1 MENRQRYEEFC
12 AENEVP
18 LFMQPYWLDLS
29 CGAERWDVVLAEK
42 KGRITGVLPYYLKRK
57 GYISMPPLTP
67 YMGPFIPFPPDMK
80 YAKRLSHE
88 HDVMDELIGKLPRFK
103 YYNQRFHPCIKNW
116 LPFYWRQFR
125 QTTRYTYIL
134 PDISDTDK
142 VHAEFKNNVK
152 RNIKKAQKEFSVRE
166 LENSEI
172 PEFYE
177 IIDQNRK
184 PHYSL
189 NYLNNLITSCTKYNC
204 GRTFAAFDEYGKLY
218 AAILVVWDKTIAY
231 YILGARSP
239 ELQTQQA
246 MSLNLWSA
254 IQFVSDKSQ
263 RFDFEG
269 SMIEPVERYFR
280 TYGAIQT
287 RYMHVFKINSLL
299 LKFAF
304 SAAEILNVKY

>member
-18 LFMQPYWLDLS
+18 LFMQPFWLDLS
-29 CGAERWDVVLAEK
+29 CGAEWWDVVLAEK

-67 YMGPFIPFPPDMK
+67 YMGPFIPFPHDMK

-103 YYNQRFHPCIKNW
+103 YYNQRFHPYIKNW

-125 QTTRYTYIL
+125 QTTKYTYIL

-142 VHAEFKNNVK
+142 VYAEFKNNVK
-152 RNIKKAQKEFSVRE
+152 RNIKKAQKEFFVRE

-177 IIDQNRK
+177 IIGQNRK

-189 NYLNNLITSCTKYNC
+189 NYLNNLITSCAKHNF

-218 AAILVVWDKTIAY
+218 AAILVVWDKTTAY
-231 YILGARSP
+231 YILGARNP
-239 ELQTQQA
+239 ELQTRQA